1 MKTTISTLCALAAAG
16 ILAAACAAETR
27 TDNGGEAMQQ
37 VYSTGSNIPRHAP
50 AGHADGVSTMDR
62 DAAGRVFTDPTN
74 MPQLPAPP
82 GGAR

>member
-1 MKTTISTLCALAAAG
+1 MKTTSTLCIFAAAG
-16 ILAAACAAETR
+16 ILVAACAAETS

-50 AGHADGVSTMDR
+50 AGSHDGVSTMDR
-62 DAAGRVFTDPTN
+62 DAAGRVFTDPQN
-74 MPQLPAPP
+74 MPQLPTPP

>member
-1 MKTTISTLCALAAAG
+1 MKTISTLCLLAGAG
-16 ILAAACAAETR
+16 ILVTACAAETS

-50 AGHADGVSTMDR
+50 AGSAEGVSTMSRD
-62 DAAGRVFTDPTN
+62 DAARVLTDPQN
-74 MPQLPAPP
+74 MPRLPGPP